1 MFRRFQERAKMAL
14 HKLGGA
20 AAMFATVVLLAG
32 AALAADST
40 ACPAAAPDD
49 ESQVVQAL
57 QVMYASATADDLASF
72 HSVVAPDF
80 YAYDGGKRFEGD
92 SIMTMVKG
100 LHAAGNIYV
109 WKVTDPEVH
118 ITCGL
123 AWVTYVIRGSL
134 QNASGK
140 TNLTWLE
147 SAVLQKEK
155 GQWRVR
161 FMQSTRVPQS

>member
-1 MFRRFQERAKMAL
+1 MIVRQPIRV
-14 HKLGGA
+14 A
-20 AAMFATVVLLAG
+20 AIFISMLVFTG
-32 AALAADST
+32 AALAADSP
-40 ACPAAAPDD
+40 ACPAVTPDD
-49 ESQVVQAL
+49 EAKVTQTL
-57 QVMYASATADDLASF
+57 QMMYTAATSDDLAGF
-72 HSVVAPDF
+72 HSVATPDF
-80 YAYDGGKRFEGD
+80 YAYDGGKRFDGD
-92 SIMTMVKG
+92 AIMTMVKS

-118 ITCGL
+118 ITCGV
-123 AWVTYVIRGSL
+123 AWVTYVNRGSL

-147 SAVLQKEK
+147 SAVLQKDK

>member
-1 MFRRFQERAKMAL
+1 MNL

-20 AAMFATVVLLAG
+20 VSMFAAVVVLAG
-32 AALAADST
+32 AALAADS
-40 ACPAAAPDD
+40 AVCPAAAPDD
-49 ESQVVQAL
+49 QAQVVQAL
-57 QVMYASATADDLASF
+57 QTMYAAAMTDDLARF
-72 HSVVAPDF
+72 HSAAAPDF

-92 SIMTMVKG
+92 AIMAMVKD

-123 AWVTYVIRGSL
+123 AWVTYVNRGSL

-140 TNLTWLE
+140 TDLTWLE
-147 SAVLQKEK
+147 SAVLQKDK
-155 GQWRVR
+155 GHWRVR
-161 FMQSTRVPQS
+161 FVQSTRVPQS

>member
-1 MFRRFQERAKMAL
+1 MIVRQPGRVT
-14 HKLGGA
+14 
-20 AAMFATVVLLAG
+20 AMFIVIMVFTVV
-32 AALAADST
+32 ALAADSSV
-40 ACPAAAPDD
+40 CPTTAPDD
-49 ESQVVQAL
+49 EAQVTQTL
-57 QVMYASATADDLASF
+57 QMMYTAATRDDLAGF
-72 HSVVAPDF
+72 HSVAAPDF
-80 YAYDGGKRFEGD
+80 YAYDGGKRFDGD
-92 SIMTMVKG
+92 AIMTMVKG

-118 ITCGL
+118 ITCGV
-123 AWVTYVIRGSL
+123 AWVTYVNRGSL

-147 SAVLQKEK
+147 SAVLQKDK